1 MKDHQLV
8 PEGTRFVRVQKQ
20 RKFADCF
27 GGSSFP
33 ADRPAHLSHLSP
45 ARWQRLSSRVNAAA
59 KKLLAPGR
67 AWCFLVFLL
76 VPGLLM
82 VAIGSQTISELCIAG
97 AVLCGL
103 SFLASMIFGL
113 WATIRNRGVD
123 RELHSLCEAASMMAL
138 KEGGYTLEYVHR
150 NTDCLCKL
158 PFGQPPE
165 RAIILR
171 RIAQATLDP
180 EAAGVGGQLAASV
193 QVPEGARPGEV
204 LCVQAPTPR
213 AAGTLPFVHVHV
225 PEDARPGER
234 FTATL
239 VPSRRPSLAQLP
251 DSELKEDLTKLFDKP
266 EVVEA
271 PADEFAALATTQV
284 SPTVP

>member
-1 MKDHQLV
+1 M
-8 PEGTRFVRVQKQ
+8 RVQTQ
-20 RKFADCF
+20 RKCADCF

-45 ARWQRLSSRVNAAA
+45 ERWNRLSSRVNAAA
-59 KKLLAPGR
+59 RKLLAPGR
-67 AWCFLVFLL
+67 AWCFLVLL
-76 VPGLLM
+76 VPGLIM
-82 VAIGSQTISELCIAG
+82 VAIGAQNFSAICIAG
-97 AVLCGL
+97 TILCGL
-103 SFLASMIFGL
+103 SFLTAIIYAL
-113 WATIRNRGVD
+113 WVTRHNRGVD

-171 RIAQATLDP
+171 RIAKATLDV
-180 EAAGVGGQLAASV
+180 EAAGMGGQPAALV

-204 LCVQAPTPR
+204 LCVEAPTPR
-213 AAGTLPFVHVHV
+213 AAGTLPFVQVHV
-225 PEDARPGER
+225 PADARPGER

-239 VPSRRPSLAQLP
+239 VASRRPSLAQLP
-251 DSELKEDLTKLFDKP
+251 PDSEPKDTMDPTRLFDNR
-266 EVVEA
+266 EAVEA
-271 PADEFAALATTQV
+271 PADEFAALAPAQIT
-284 SPTVP
+284 PTLCETERRRSK